1 MESSPPPPSR
11 LWDGYRRRDSLSRAA
26 PGLPSPAPEPAPP
39 NGVAGAPGAHQA
51 PQGPSRLGPE
61 ASSPVAAPGSAAQ
74 ASASVRTSAKP
85 SRSLL
90 HSRVHLGLG
99 VPCTPRHS
107 PGYAY
112 PPLGPG
118 GRPCPGKIDLDS
130 NRGSRQ
136 VLHQPPPPEP
146 GGVCGGA
153 VLDGW
158 PLPRRRPR
166 SPESEHPRQSS
177 SKAA

>member
-1 MESSPPPPSR
+1 MEPSPPPQGR
-11 LWDGYRRRDSLSRAA
+11 LWDGYSQRDSLSRAA
-26 PGLPSPAPEPAPP
+26 QASPAPLRSRLHPK
-39 NGVAGAPGAHQA
+39 GVVGAPGAHLA

-85 SRSLL
+85 SRILL

-99 VPCTPRHS
+99 VPCTPRRS

-118 GRPCPGKIDLDS
+118 GRPCPGKIDLDT

-136 VLHQPPPPEP
+136 GIVKCPRPQLPPTEEAATWPPAANLDTGRP
-146 GGVCGGA
+146 GVF
-153 VLDGW
+153 LRDRDS
-158 PLPRRRPR
+158 PL
-166 SPESEHPRQSS
+166 EV
-177 SKAA
+177 